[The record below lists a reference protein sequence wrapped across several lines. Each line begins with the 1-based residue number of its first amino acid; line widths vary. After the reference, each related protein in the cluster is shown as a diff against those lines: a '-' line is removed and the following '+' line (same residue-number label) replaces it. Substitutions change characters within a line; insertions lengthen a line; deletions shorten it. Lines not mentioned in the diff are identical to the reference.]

1 MLPVPYIETSDYPK
15 LSSRALADVEVDP
28 AFTESYLTADPD
40 DKRKVLVAIEPVF
53 RSLELLGR
61 LRDVEQMVAAR
72 AGIATFDP
80 LDQPR
85 GEQTLH
91 GSEMSHHGCDLLRR
105 DILRIRKNDFLFVH
119 FSYSPISPFF
129 FGGHVFRDLVSNTRM
144 WSFRIS
150 RGGALHKFCVADSV
164 PEHYRKTLE
173 SRLHTFRQKA

>member
-1 MLPVPYIETSDYPK
+1 MLPVPYIEASDYPK

-72 AGIATFDP
+72 AGVATFHP

-85 GEQTLH
+85 GEQSLH

-129 FGGHVFRDLVSNTRM
+129 FWRPCVSRSSLSNTRM
-144 WSFRIS
+144 WFFRIS
-150 RGGALHKFCVADSV
+150 RGGALHKFSVADSV

-173 SRLHTFRQKA
+173 SR